1 MSIHFKANLRPVV
14 KDRTG
19 ILYWVMNPLGS
30 GVIIAHDLSE
40 NLVMLHN
47 FDVGRLGV
55 VWSMLTA
62 GQSTTHHVV
71 HTGKVRRDRTSC
83 DRRRYAF

>member
-30 GVIIAHDLSE
+30 GVIIAHDLSG

-47 FDVGRLGV
+47 FDVGSGRTQAGCQTNVRQTNIPLRL
-55 VWSMLTA
+55 SHLKSA
-62 GQSTTHHVV
+62 RQSFE
-71 HTGKVRRDRTSC
+71 RP
-83 DRRRYAF
+83 

>member
-14 KDRTG
+14 GDRTG

-30 GVIIAHDLSE
+30 GVIIAHDLSG

-47 FDVGRLGV
+47 FDVHPSPRPGAELIVGK
-55 VWSMLTA
+55 SATA
-62 GQSTTHHVV
+62 GIV
-71 HTGKVRRDRTSC
+71 HP
-83 DRRRYAF
+83 